1 MVKMQA
7 FLMREISVEM
17 YCVVAI
23 TSLAFLQ
30 VRGLCCALFNI
41 QRAKEERNDIKHSD
55 TVAALDL
62 YNNIIRNIYSAFQY
76 KTAVE
81 MMKFEFIN
89 VYDISCLTGVS
100 LKELKCIELFL
111 GKSR

>member
-1 MVKMQA
+1 MD
-7 FLMREISVEM
+7 LR
-17 YCVVAI
+17 
-23 TSLAFLQ
+23 
-30 VRGLCCALFNI
+30 NI
-41 QRAKEERNDIKHSD
+41 NFSDMTEKDWDDLERRAKEERNDIKHGD

>member
-1 MVKMQA
+1 MD
-7 FLMREISVEM
+7 LR
-17 YCVVAI
+17 
-23 TSLAFLQ
+23 
-30 VRGLCCALFNI
+30 NI
-41 QRAKEERNDIKHSD
+41 NFSDMTEKDWDDLERRAKEERNDIKHSD